1 MATTTN
7 PLSWEA
13 FEQLPDDDWTHYEIL
28 QGELIALPPPQ
39 LPHSKVAK
47 RVFLALLPLEQ
58 RGLGEVYAEA
68 GYKLSHDP
76 PTWIQ
81 PDVSFVRPGRTAAV
95 TRYFTGAPDL
105 AAEVVSPSDRAGDL
119 DRKVE
124 ALLAAGGTIVW
135 VIFPDARRVRVFQ
148 RDGTSFSRG
157 IGDTLS
163 APDLFPDW
171 ALPVS
176 KLFED

>member
-7 PLSWEA
+7 LMTWEA
-13 FEQLPDDDWTHYEIL
+13 FEQFFDDGMHHEIIA
-28 QGELIALPPPQ
+28 GEPITLPPPQ
-39 LPHSKVAK
+39 LPHSNVAK
-47 RVFLALLPLEQ
+47 RLYHALFSLEEK
-58 RGLGEVYAEA
+58 GLGEVFSEA
-68 GYKLSHDP
+68 GYKLSHRP

-81 PDVSFVRPGRTAAV
+81 PDVSFLRPGRTGAK
-95 TRYFTGAPDL
+95 TGYLTGAPDL
-105 AAEVVSPSDRAGDL
+105 AAEVVSPSDRPGDL

-124 ALLAAGGTIVW
+124 ALLAAGGTVVW

-157 IGDTLS
+157 VNDTLS

-171 ALPVS
+171 ELPVS